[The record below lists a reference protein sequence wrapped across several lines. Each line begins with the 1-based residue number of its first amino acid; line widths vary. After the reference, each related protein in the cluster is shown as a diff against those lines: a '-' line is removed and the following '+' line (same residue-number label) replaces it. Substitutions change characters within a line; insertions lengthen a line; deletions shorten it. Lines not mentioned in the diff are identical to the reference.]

1 MFQLNENNVYKYIVL
16 FIIIY
21 VINKFTKNTILE
33 YKKSVIKKQE
43 ELNKINNDLEKIL
56 QFKNN

>member
-1 MFQLNENNVYKYIVL
+1 MFQLNEKNVYKYIVL